1 MQKEIYEYKR
11 KWFNFLGYSPHEGQ
25 LRLHYP
31 EKNARFFVFVCG
43 RRFGKT
49 WASAMEATFIASQP
63 NKRIWVVGTSYKKA
77 RLIFREIWKNMV
89 IGKDDDV
96 EKCSEKDM
104 YIRFRWGTTVEGMS
118 ADNPSSLV
126 GEGLDYLIIDEASK
140 MSPKIW
146 DMYLSPTVAG
156 RNGNVVFITTPQ
168 GYDWIY
174 DLYALGKSDEDWY
187 SAQLPSWINQYEFP
201 NGKYDKA
208 LLERKRNMSN
218 ELFDQEFGAQFTSLE
233 GRVYPFR
240 EEDIGDFPF
249 DPKLPTYCSIDFG
262 YRMPAVLWMQTY
274 SEGGIEHITIFDE
287 IILEKDIS
295 TDKLIKKIISKNY
308 RVDAYYGDPAGG
320 FVQGQTG
327 LGDIEIFRR
336 NGIRV
341 QYKRDKMSRN
351 IASSVSYVRGFFESA
366 DGLRRVHVDKNCTG
380 IIEDFQNYR
389 FSEALDGRPL
399 KNDPVKDGYN
409 EHGNDAFRYFITNRF
424 PMKNQKL
431 QRIKR

>member
-11 KWFNFLGYSPHEGQ
+11 KWFNFLGYSPHDGQ
-25 LRLHYP
+25 LKLHYP
-31 EKNARFFVFVCG
+31 EKDARFFVFVCG

-49 WASAMEATFIASQP
+49 WAAAMEATFVASQP
-63 NKRIWVVGTSYKKA
+63 NKKIWVVGTSYKKA

-89 IGKDDDV
+89 IGKEDDV

-126 GEGLDYLIIDEASK
+126 GEGLDFLIIDEASK
-140 MSPKIW
+140 VSPKVW
-146 DMYLSPTVAG
+146 DMYLSPTVVG
-156 RNGNVVFITTPQ
+156 RKGKVVFITTPQ
-168 GYDWIY
+168 GYDWVY
-174 DLYALGKSDEDWY
+174 DLYALGKKDKDWY
-187 SAQLPSWINQYEFP
+187 SAQLPSWVNQHEFP
-201 NGKYDKA
+201 DGKYDQA
-208 LLERKRNMSN
+208 VLERKRNMSN

-240 EEDIGDFPF
+240 DEDIGDFPF
-249 DPKLPTYCSIDFG
+249 DPKLPTYCTIDFG
-262 YRMPAVLWMQTY
+262 YRMPAVLWLQTY
-274 SEGGIEHITIFDE
+274 TEGGIEHIKIFDE
-287 IILEKDIS
+287 IIHEKDIS
-295 TDKLIKKIISKNY
+295 TDKLIKKILSKDY

-327 LGDIEIFRR
+327 LGDIELFRR
-336 NGIRV
+336 SGIRV
-341 QYKRDKMSRN
+341 HYKRDKMSRN
-351 IASSVSYVRGFFESA
+351 INSSVSYTRGFFESA
-366 DGLRRVHVDKNCTG
+366 DGIRRVHVDKNCTG

-389 FSEALDGRPL
+389 FPESLSGKQL

>member
-11 KWFNFLGYSPHEGQ
+11 KWFNFLGYSPHDGQ
-25 LRLHYP
+25 LKLHYP
-31 EKNARFFVFVCG
+31 EKDARFFVFVCG

-49 WASAMEATFIASQP
+49 WAAAMEATFVASQP
-63 NKRIWVVGTSYKKA
+63 NKKIWVVGTSYKKA

-89 IGKDDDV
+89 VGKEDDV

-126 GEGLDYLIIDEASK
+126 GEGLDFLILDEASK
-140 MSPKIW
+140 ISPKVW
-146 DMYLSPTVAG
+146 DMYLSPTVVG
-156 RNGNVVFITTPQ
+156 RKGKVVFITTPQ
-168 GYDWIY
+168 GYDWVY
-174 DLYALGKSDEDWY
+174 DLYALGKKDKDWY
-187 SAQLPSWINQYEFP
+187 SAQLPSWVNQHEFP
-201 NGKYDKA
+201 EGKYDQA
-208 LLERKRNMSN
+208 VLERKRNMSN

-240 EEDIGDFPF
+240 DEDIGDFPF

-262 YRMPAVLWMQTY
+262 YRMPAVLWLQTY
-274 SEGGIEHITIFDE
+274 TEGGIEHIKIVDE
-287 IILEKDIS
+287 IIHEKDIS
-295 TDKLIKKIISKNY
+295 TDKLIKKILSKDY

-351 IASSVSYVRGFFESA
+351 ISSSVSYARGFFESA
-366 DGLRRVHVDKNCTG
+366 DGLRRVHVDKSCTG

-389 FSEALDGRPL
+389 FPESLTGRQL

-409 EHGNDAFRYFITNRF
+409 EHGNDAFRDFITNRF

-431 QRIKR
+431 HRIKR

>member
-287 IILEKDIS
+287 IIHEKDIS

-366 DGLRRVHVDKNCTG
+366 DGLRRVHVDKKCTG
-380 IIEDFQNYR
+380 IKKIFKTIDFQK
-389 FSEALDGRPL
+389 P
-399 KNDPVKDGYN
+399 
-409 EHGNDAFRYFITNRF
+409 
-424 PMKNQKL
+424 
-431 QRIKR
+431 

>member
-11 KWFNFLGYSPHEGQ
+11 KWFNFLGYSPHDGQ
-25 LRLHYP
+25 LKLHYP
-31 EKNARFFVFVCG
+31 EKDARFFVFVCG

-49 WASAMEATFIASQP
+49 WAAAMEATFVASQP
-63 NKRIWVVGTSYKKA
+63 NKKIWVVGTSYKKA

-89 IGKDDDV
+89 VGREDDV

-126 GEGLDYLIIDEASK
+126 GEGLDFLIIDEASK
-140 MSPKIW
+140 VSPKVW
-146 DMYLSPTVAG
+146 DMYLSPTVVG
-156 RNGNVVFITTPQ
+156 RKGKVVFITTPQ
-168 GYDWIY
+168 GYDWVY
-174 DLYALGKSDEDWY
+174 DLYALGKKDKDWY
-187 SAQLPSWINQYEFP
+187 SAQLPSWVNQHEFP
-201 NGKYDKA
+201 DGKYDQA
-208 LLERKRNMSN
+208 VLERKRNMSN

-240 EEDIGDFPF
+240 DEDIGDFPF
-249 DPKLPTYCSIDFG
+249 DPKLPTYCTIDFG
-262 YRMPAVLWMQTY
+262 YRMPAVLWLQTY
-274 SEGGIEHITIFDE
+274 TEGGIEHIKIFDE
-287 IILEKDIS
+287 IIHEKDIS
-295 TDKLIKKIISKNY
+295 TDKLIKKILSKDY

-327 LGDIEIFRR
+327 LGDIELFRR
-336 NGIRV
+336 SGIRV
-341 QYKRDKMSRN
+341 HYKRDKMSRN
-351 IASSVSYVRGFFESA
+351 INSSVSYTRGFFESA
-366 DGLRRVHVDKNCTG
+366 DGVRRVHVDKNCTG

-389 FSEALDGRPL
+389 FPESLSGKQL

>member
-11 KWFNFLGYSPHEGQ
+11 KWFNFLGYSPHDGQ
-25 LRLHYP
+25 LKLHYP
-31 EKNARFFVFVCG
+31 EKDARFFVFVCG

-49 WASAMEATFIASQP
+49 WAAAMEATFVASQP
-63 NKRIWVVGTSYKKA
+63 NKKIWVVGTSYKKA

-89 IGKDDDV
+89 VGREDDV

-126 GEGLDYLIIDEASK
+126 GEGLDFLIIDEASK
-140 MSPKIW
+140 VSPKIW
-146 DMYLSPTVAG
+146 DMYLSPTVVG
-156 RNGNVVFITTPQ
+156 RKGKVVFITTPQ
-168 GYDWIY
+168 GYDWVY
-174 DLYALGKSDEDWY
+174 DLYALGKKDKDWY
-187 SAQLPSWINQYEFP
+187 SAQLPSWVNQHEFP
-201 NGKYDKA
+201 EGKYDQA
-208 LLERKRNMSN
+208 VLERKRNMSN

-240 EEDIGDFPF
+240 DEDIGDFPF
-249 DPKLPTYCSIDFG
+249 DPKLPTYCTIDFG
-262 YRMPAVLWMQTY
+262 YRMPAVLWLQTY
-274 SEGGIEHITIFDE
+274 TEGGIEHIKVFDE
-287 IILEKDIS
+287 IIHEKDIS
-295 TDKLIKKIISKNY
+295 TDKLIKKILSKDY

-341 QYKRDKMSRN
+341 HYKRDKMSRN
-351 IASSVSYVRGFFESA
+351 ISSSVRYVRGVCESA

-389 FSEALDGRPL
+389 FPESLSGKQL